1 MLREVK
7 NGALVKNNLTLVGWR
22 WRFAQGDT
30 RSDASWSTSKVR
42 ALLAAQAAEPVSIL
56 SDGSRTYW
64 VFEQR
69 FFWEDEGLSA
79 RDVLALV
86 RDRQRRSQRKLDR
99 AHAALAQ
106 DDGGPAMRRE
116 HVPREIRQLVF
127 ERYGGC
133 CAECSSSFEIQ
144 FDHVIPFSMGGAT
157 TVENLQILC
166 APCNQIKGASLS

>member
-7 NGALVKNNLTLVGWR
+7 NGVLVKNNLTLVGWR
-22 WRFAQGDT
+22 WRFAQGKT

-42 ALLAAQAAEPVSIL
+42 ALLSAQAAEPVSFL
-56 SDGSRTYW
+56 TDGPRTYW
-64 VFEQR
+64 AFEDR

-86 RDRQRRSQRKLDR
+86 RDRQRRAQRKLER
-99 AHAALAQ
+99 AHAVLAQ
-106 DDGGPAMRRE
+106 CDGGPAMRRE
-116 HVPREIRQLVF
+116 HVPREIRQAVF

-133 CAECSSSFEIQ
+133 CAECNSNFEIQ

-166 APCNQIKGASLS
+166 APCNQTKGASLS